1 MCSFEVFYADIAQK
15 INKWEGG
22 LNSIFYIITLTFLIN
37 GEVLIIGEGG
47 KFPKWGG

>member
-1 MCSFEVFYADIAQK
+1 MIICKSKVF
-15 INKWEGG
+15 NG
-22 LNSIFYIITLTFLIN
+22 LLKVKPKMEFAATLTFLIN